1 MPTCD
6 ISITPS
12 TTAAPPAAN
21 MKTAFPAAAGLA
33 AVVKAEAAGGGRVF
47 GHGGLRFVLLQL
59 IADKPAHGYEL
70 IKAIEDRLGGSYAPS
85 PGVVYPTL
93 TLLEELGY
101 LSVENADGGGR
112 KRYSITASGQEFL
125 AANRETADA
134 MMARM
139 NGGGIDGVD
148 RPARR
153 SPAAGHARHREPQ
166 ARDAHAPVGHA
177 ADRAAGARLRGR
189 ARQRR
194 AADRE
199 DLSRLGAA
207 AAAIAP
213 PFLPHNIATI
223 RGYHAHVYFE
233 PALLTQDAPAMT
245 DAQYFT
251 CFHR

>member
-1 MPTCD
+1 MRHFHHAHQHCRIARGEHED
-6 ISITPS
+6 
-12 TTAAPPAAN
+12 
-21 MKTAFPAAAGLA
+21 GLSGGRGPRGGR
-33 AVVKAEAAGGGRVF
+33 EGRGPGGGRVF

-139 NGGGIDGVD
+139 NGGIDGAGPRGG
-148 RPARR
+148 RPPQVTRAVENLKLAMRMR
-153 SPAAGHARHREPQ
+153 LSGTPLTEQQAHDFAAVL
-166 ARDAHAPVGHA
+166 DSA
-177 ADRAAGARLRGR
+177 A
-189 ARQRR
+189 QQI
-194 AADRE
+194 E
-199 DLSRLGAA
+199 K
-207 AAAIAP
+207 I
-213 PFLPHNIATI
+213 
-223 RGYHAHVYFE
+223 
-233 PALLTQDAPAMT
+233 
-245 DAQYFT
+245 
-251 CFHR
+251 